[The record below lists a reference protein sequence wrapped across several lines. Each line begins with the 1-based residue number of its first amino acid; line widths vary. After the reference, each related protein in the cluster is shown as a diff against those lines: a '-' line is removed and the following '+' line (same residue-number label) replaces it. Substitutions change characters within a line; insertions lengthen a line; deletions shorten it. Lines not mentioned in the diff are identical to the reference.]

1 MSRDAQRPSKPLSY
15 PLGKHHPE
23 RLHTPT
29 GKTLEAMTFQ
39 AVLDGR
45 VTAEDL
51 RITAETLQL
60 QAGIAESVG
69 RTQLAGNFRRAGE
82 LTAVSD
88 ERILQIY
95 NALRP
100 GASTCDELLAIA
112 KELEEQYGAKSSAAL
127 VREAASVYKRRGI
140 LSDSHG

>member
-1 MSRDAQRPSKPLSY
+1 MSRDAQRPSPPLSY

-29 GKTLEAMTFQ
+29 GKTLEALTFQ

-45 VTAEDL
+45 VTSEDL
-51 RITAETLQL
+51 RITAETLHL

-100 GASTCDELLAIA
+100 GASTRDELLAIA
-112 KELEEQYGAKSSAAL
+112 KELEEQYGAASSAAL
-127 VREAASVYKRRGI
+127 VREAASVYERRGI
-140 LSDSHG
+140 LSDSH

>member
-1 MSRDAQRPSKPLSY
+1 MSRDAQRPAPPLSY

-29 GKTLEAMTFQ
+29 GKTLEALTFQ

-45 VTAEDL
+45 VTSEDL
-51 RITAETLQL
+51 RITAETLHL

-69 RTQLAGNFRRAGE
+69 RTQLASNFRRAGE

-100 GASTCDELLAIA
+100 GASTRDELLAIA
-112 KELEEQYGAKSSAAL
+112 KELEEQYGATSSAEL
-127 VREAASVYKRRGI
+127 VREAASVYERRGI
-140 LSDSHG
+140 LSDSH